1 MRTEQETMAADGH
14 NVWLARATAVALGA
28 ASRLNWA
35 GLALGLANLVLA
47 GVMTPTGLAYR
58 LASVAAVLLWAAQ
71 LWVLV
76 RIEIDRHLFDALAQS
91 CSAEDLDAV
100 DHALATLGW
109 GSAERT
115 GRPLAARSGG
125 ALRFLRQAGALAAL
139 QLLAALFL
147 LLAR

>member
-14 NVWLARATAVALGA
+14 NVWLARATAGALGA

-47 GVMTPTGLAYR
+47 GVTPSGLAYR
-58 LASVAAVLLWAAQ
+58 LAGVAAVLLWAAQ

-76 RIEIDRHLFDALAQS
+76 RIEIDRRLFEALAQS
-91 CSAEDLDAV
+91 CSAEDLDAI
-100 DHALATLGW
+100 DNALATLGW
-109 GSAERT
+109 GSAERA
-115 GRPLAARSGG
+115 GRPLAARSAG
-125 ALRFLRQAGALAAL
+125 ALRFLRQAGALAAM

-147 LLAR
+147 VFAR

>member
-91 CSAEDLDAV
+91 CSA
-100 DHALATLGW
+100 
-109 GSAERT
+109 GSAAGIPRSARNRR
-115 GRPLAARSGG
+115 GCCDWQSRRAACDHTASRGIG
-125 ALRFLRQAGALAAL
+125 
-139 QLLAALFL
+139 LLG
-147 LLAR
+147 